1 MKNHWT
7 TNIKIDQNI
16 LIELL
21 VFFYLIQSHVI
32 HSGFKLQK
40 SEALVRNILR
50 KQLIQLEWIA
60 KISENMMNY
69 DLKMQKRHVQTILLE
84 TKTM

>member
-16 LIELL
+16 PIELL

-60 KISENMMNY
+60 KKIWKY
-69 DLKMQKRHVQTILLE
+69 DE
-84 TKTM
+84 